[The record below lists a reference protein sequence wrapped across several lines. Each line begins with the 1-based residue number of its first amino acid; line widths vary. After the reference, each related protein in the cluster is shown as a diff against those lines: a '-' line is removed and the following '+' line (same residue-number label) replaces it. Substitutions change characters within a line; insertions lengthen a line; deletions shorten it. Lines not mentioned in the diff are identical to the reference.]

1 MVRALYYNSI
11 WIWIIMEDF
20 AIKFMVATLYVMIG
34 GSILAWALDKFATAM
49 LELSRMT
56 LEDVIGGMIVI
67 GIIAVVALL
76 I

>member
-1 MVRALYYNSI
+1 
-11 WIWIIMEDF
+11 MEDF
-20 AIKFMVATLYVMIG
+20 VIKFMAATFYVMIG
-34 GSILAWALDKFATAM
+34 GAILVWALDKFATAM

-67 GIIAVVALL
+67 GIITVVALL

>member
-1 MVRALYYNSI
+1 
-11 WIWIIMEDF
+11 MEDF
-20 AIKFMVATLYVMIG
+20 MLKFMAATFYVMIG

-56 LEDVIGGMIVI
+56 SEDVIGGMIVI

>member
-1 MVRALYYNSI
+1 
-11 WIWIIMEDF
+11 MEDF
-20 AIKFMVATLYVMIG
+20 LMKFMIATLYVMIG

-49 LELSRMT
+49 IELSRVT
-56 LEDVIGGMIVI
+56 SEDVIGGMIVI